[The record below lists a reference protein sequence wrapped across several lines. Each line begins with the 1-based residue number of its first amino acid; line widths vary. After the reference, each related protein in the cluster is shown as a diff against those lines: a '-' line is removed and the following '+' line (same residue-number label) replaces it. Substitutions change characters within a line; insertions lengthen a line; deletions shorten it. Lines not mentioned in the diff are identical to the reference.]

1 LTGRGYRASIAQT
14 EKISLE
20 EKPVKIRAAVLN
32 ASPVS
37 APYAQSRPMSIE
49 EVELAPPGPGEVLV
63 RVRAAGLCH
72 SDLSV
77 IDGNRPRPVPM
88 VLGHEAAGEVVEAGV
103 GVQDLKAGDRV
114 IMVFVPSCGHC
125 SPCSEGRPALCE
137 PGNAAN
143 GVGELLGGGRR
154 LSVGG
159 KPVHH
164 HVGVSAFAEHA
175 VISRHSLVKIEAD
188 IPHEIAA
195 LFGCAVLTG
204 VGAAVNTAK
213 VRAGETVAV
222 VGLGGVGLS
231 ALLGAVACGASRV
244 IAVDL
249 SDEKLSIARDLGATD
264 TFNAGDAGVIEA
276 IRAATKGGV
285 DHGLE
290 MAGSVKALDLAYQIT
305 RRGGTTTT
313 AGLAN
318 PTHTLSL
325 APVRLVGEERTLKG
339 SYVGSCIPVRD
350 IPRFVDLYQRGRLP
364 VDKLW
369 TSSSGLDGIN
379 EGFDALH
386 EGRTI
391 RHIIQM

>member
-1 LTGRGYRASIAQT
+1 MDLA
-14 EKISLE
+14 
-20 EKPVKIRAAVLN
+20 
-32 ASPVS
+32 
-37 APYAQSRPMSIE
+37 RPCQ
-49 EVELAPPGPGEVLV
+49 GEVLV
-63 RVRAAGLCH
+63 RVRAAGLCDC
-72 SDLSV
+72 DLSV
-77 IDGNRPRPVPM
+77 FDGNRPRPVPM
-88 VLGHEAAGEVVEAGV
+88 VLGHEAAGEVVEAGE
-103 GVQDLKAGDRV
+103 GVDDLKPGDRV
-114 IMVFVPSCGHC
+114 VMVFVPSCGHC
-125 SPCSEGRPALCE
+125 APCSEGRPALCE

-143 GVGELLGGGRR
+143 GRGEMLSGGRR

-175 VISRHSLVKIEAD
+175 VISRRSLVKIEAEV
-188 IPHEIAA
+188 PHEIAA

-204 VGAAVNTAK
+204 VGAAVNTARIK
-213 VRAGETVAV
+213 AGETAAV

-249 SDEKLSIARDLGATD
+249 AEDKLKLAKELGATD
-264 TFNAGDAGVIEA
+264 VFNAGAPDAVEA

-285 DHGLE
+285 DHALE

-318 PTHTLSL
+318 PAHTLSL
-325 APVRLVGEERTLKG
+325 APVKLVAEERTLKG
-339 SYVGSCIPVRD
+339 SYVGSCVPSRD
-350 IPRFVDLYQRGRLP
+350 IPRFIELYQRGRLP
-364 VDKLW
+364 VDRLW
-369 TSSSGLDGIN
+369 TSSGSLDEIN
-379 EGFDALH
+379 EGFDALN

-391 RHIIQM
+391 RHIVRM